1 MQLETMASRDR
12 LTLDIADLRDRIET
26 VRRDVGWLE
35 MSLAQKLRVL
45 IRERLE
51 QLEKDLPYATVGELA
66 SKNTDRLT
74 EYGRLSP

>member
-12 LTLDIADLRDRIET
+12 LTLDIADLRERIES
-26 VRRDVGWLE
+26 VRADAAWSE

-51 QLEKDLPYATVGELA
+51 QMEAQKD
-66 SKNTDRLT
+66 
-74 EYGRLSP
+74 